1 MRPLV
6 LIMPKMSEYNK
17 RVKVIDWDK
26 DQNNKL
32 IFFRIYKEK
41 LLEKYRTIWTKIG
54 DFKDIELNALP
65 FFDDI

>member
-1 MRPLV
+1 
-6 LIMPKMSEYNK
+6 MSEYNK
-17 RVKVIDWDK
+17 RFKVIDWDK

>member
-17 RVKVIDWDK
+17 RFKVIDWDK

>member
-17 RVKVIDWDK
+17 RVKVIDWNK

>member
-1 MRPLV
+1 MRSLV

-17 RVKVIDWDK
+17 RFKVIDWDK

>member
-17 RVKVIDWDK
+17 RFKVIDWNK

>member
-6 LIMPKMSEYNK
+6 LIIPKMSEYNK
-17 RVKVIDWDK
+17 RFKVIDWDK